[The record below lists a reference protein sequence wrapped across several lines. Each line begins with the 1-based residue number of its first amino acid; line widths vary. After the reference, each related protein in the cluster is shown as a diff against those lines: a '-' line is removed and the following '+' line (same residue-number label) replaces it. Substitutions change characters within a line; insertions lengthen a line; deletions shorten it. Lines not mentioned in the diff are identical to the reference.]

1 MNKQKKLVLISLS
14 VSPEKNDRTRISV
27 LLSVEN
33 DFVNDLDKFLLQFYY
48 TISHGYTAKLE

>member
-1 MNKQKKLVLISLS
+1 MNEQKKLVLISLS

-33 DFVNDLDKFLLQFYY
+33 DFVNDLGKFLLQFYY
-48 TISHGYTAKLE
+48 TISHGYTVKLE